1 MLDRIKHI
9 FSNKDKKVE
18 NLISFLIILVITLII
33 WESNLKLI
41 GE

>member
-33 WESNLKLI
+33 INKILN
-41 GE
+41 